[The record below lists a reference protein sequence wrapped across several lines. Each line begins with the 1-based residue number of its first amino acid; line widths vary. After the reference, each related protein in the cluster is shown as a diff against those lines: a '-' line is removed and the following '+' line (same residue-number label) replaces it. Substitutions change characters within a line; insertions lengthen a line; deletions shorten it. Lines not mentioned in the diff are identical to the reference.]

1 MSSLSTSAF
10 KSMKPFLAAKSDVLT
25 PVALPNYF

>member
-1 MSSLSTSAF
+1 MSSLPTSAF
-10 KSMKPFLAAKSDVLT
+10 KAMKPFLAAESDVLT